1 VEWSVLKILRIDPA
15 QPDSRLIDQ
24 VVSALARGELVV
36 IPTETVYGLASDP
49 RAPGALQKIYSA
61 KERPETKPVAFLA
74 ADLEQ
79 VRARGAVM
87 EPPAVRLIRRFWP
100 GPMTLVLKTPTGFVG
115 FRVPDYPITLSLL
128 WKAGSVLAVTS
139 ANRSGNEPALTAEEA
154 VATLNKWVSLVLDAG
169 TSPGGM
175 PSTVVKVDGEK
186 VDVLR
191 EGAIR
196 RDEIMRVAGVGG
208 YGS

>member
-1 VEWSVLKILRIDPA
+1 MLKILRVDPA
-15 QPDSRLIDQ
+15 QPDSRVIDQ
-24 VVSALARGELVV
+24 VVSVLARGELVV

-49 RAPGALQKIYSA
+49 RAPGALRKIYGA
-61 KERPETKPVAFLA
+61 KERPETKPIAFLA

-79 VRARGAVM
+79 VLARGAVM

-100 GPMTLVLKTPTGFVG
+100 GPMTLVLKTPAGFVG

-128 WKAGSVLAVTS
+128 WKAGSALAVTS

-154 VATLNKWVSLVLDAG
+154 VAALGQWVSLVLDAG

-196 RDEIMRVAGVGG
+196 RDEIVRVAGVGG
-208 YGS
+208 YSS